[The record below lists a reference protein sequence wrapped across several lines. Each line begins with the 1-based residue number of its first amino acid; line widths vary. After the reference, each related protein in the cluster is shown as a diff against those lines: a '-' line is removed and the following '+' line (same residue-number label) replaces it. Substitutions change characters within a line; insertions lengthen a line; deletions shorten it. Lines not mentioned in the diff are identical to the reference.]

1 MTAVTFFINL
11 PFMQVIVTFLAAIGV
26 TDGEGVALCVGVG
39 VGAGVGVGVGVGEG
53 VGVGASCESLTL
65 MVGEEYVNPLAES
78 RNQLFFSDTRVVAFF
93 DSPSA

>member
-39 VGAGVGVGVGVGEG
+39 VGAGVGVGVGVGA
-53 VGVGASCESLTL
+53 GASCESLTL